1 MEVMSQK
8 LNSDM
13 MLTLAIYV
21 KNAVVKFLIY
31 FTSNMHISG
40 EIMEIT
46 STGTVQSEDLNVK
59 VYNV

>member
-1 MEVMSQK
+1 MKEKK

-13 MLTLAIYV
+13 MLTLAIYVKNAVVKTLAIYV

-46 STGTVQSEDLNVK
+46 SNRL
-59 VYNV
+59 